1 MESFQGYI
9 DMMVRQIRESHE
21 KKEEALESRL
31 RELKATIRDLV
42 QKHDNLSSAY
52 RCAQMLLPL
61 LPLKKE
67 NEVQFPPF
75 QQSSFMIDIFFVIIL
90 GCYGT
95 TLKVKKQSQCHRLTK
110 LVCTCLQRLNCR
122 LPRLVSCCQ
131 QCFCETTESRRIL
144 PRQ

>member
-61 LPLKKE
+61 LPLKKKKRGTI
-67 NEVQFPPF
+67 PPF
-75 QQSSFMIDIFFVIIL
+75 PIIFV
-90 GCYGT
+90 
-95 TLKVKKQSQCHRLTK
+95 HD
-110 LVCTCLQRLNCR
+110 
-122 LPRLVSCCQ
+122 
-131 QCFCETTESRRIL
+131 
-144 PRQ
+144 

>member
-9 DMMVRQIRESHE
+9 DMMVRQLRESHE

-61 LPLKKE
+61 LPLKKK

-75 QQSSFMIDIFFVIIL
+75 Q
-90 GCYGT
+90 
-95 TLKVKKQSQCHRLTK
+95 
-110 LVCTCLQRLNCR
+110 
-122 LPRLVSCCQ
+122 
-131 QCFCETTESRRIL
+131 
-144 PRQ
+144 